1 MSSSNY
7 KMLSSNEI
15 GNVLFCEQNQEMII
29 GIGTFILKF
38 KDEQPKIFLKALLGT
53 KGEYDSVKNHLIEK
67 VFLKT
72 PVSNMML
79 ALSWIELNKS
89 IDLLQMAFLNLK
101 ANEILTVKI

>member
-53 KGEYDSVKNHLIEK
+53 KDEYDSVKNHLIEK